1 VSGPGQYFPAPTAGI
16 ANPSELPPAKI
27 VRRSRN
33 FKQLSCPQCGRSCFR
48 TRACL
53 RVLHGVGD
61 LVTGRRRDIEL
72 RYSHHHCTRC
82 RQFFNA
88 DTAEYSS
95 PTARY
100 PHRVVSLAVRLVVE
114 DGLPYQAASWP
125 LWRDRRVFVP
135 FATIQNW
142 GEAGGEKGRTADVD
156 ELSRLEPHGLL
167 RLHRH

>member
-61 LVTGRRRDIEL
+61 PDPRVRCPGPLRRNRGDAVTTIGLRPRVPVLCAVPTTADSLRRSHAFRTNEQLVAHLRIRLRMTECHIRRGKGQRLRRRGA
-72 RYSHHHCTRC
+72 R
-82 RQFFNA
+82 
-88 DTAEYSS
+88 SS
-95 PTARY
+95 P
-100 PHRVVSLAVRLVVE
+100 
-114 DGLPYQAASWP
+114 
-125 LWRDRRVFVP
+125 
-135 FATIQNW
+135 
-142 GEAGGEKGRTADVD
+142 
-156 ELSRLEPHGLL
+156 
-167 RLHRH
+167 